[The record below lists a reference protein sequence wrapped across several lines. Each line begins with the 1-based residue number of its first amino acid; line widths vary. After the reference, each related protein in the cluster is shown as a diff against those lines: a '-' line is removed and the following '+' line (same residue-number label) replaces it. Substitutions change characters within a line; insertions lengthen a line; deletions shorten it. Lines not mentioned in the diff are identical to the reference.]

1 MGSARSMT
9 ESKEKSVSK
18 QKKVKFAPSV
28 GDRQVQSLRE
38 LENSV
43 PLEDDSI
50 QESIQLAESI
60 SQSLRSQS
68 VAE

>member
-43 PLEDDSI
+43 PLQDDSI